1 MRRIAA
7 ALLCAVIAATVVFAV
22 GCGGGA
28 DISPLYGKTYTFTG
42 KTADIDWD
50 GQTSAGFVPGE
61 EKKSVGDLVDK
72 YFDKINWDYTA
83 SSDTIGVLANLTD
96 ADKVSADAFKAYM
109 DKSADG
115 IYSALEGWKV
125 VIGEAGDTVKV
136 TVTLDGTTT
145 TYDCRDNSPDGN
157 GTGLMSEQITT
168 DTFQGNASFANAWN
182 GTREY
187 FSMVVPVTFG
197 DMTMST
203 SVPVS
208 VVLYAGENEP
218 LVTIMLIAETTVS

>member
-1 MRRIAA
+1 MRKIAA
-7 ALLCAVIAATVVFAV
+7 ALLCAVIAATAVFAV
-22 GCGGGA
+22 GCGGV

-61 EKKSVGDLVDK
+61 EKKSVGDLLEK
-72 YFDKINWDYTA
+72 YFDRINWDYTA
-83 SSDTIGVLANLTD
+83 SSDEIGVLANLTD
-96 ADKVSADAFKAYM
+96 ADKASADAFKAYM

-136 TVTLDGTTT
+136 TVTLNGTTT

-187 FSMVVPVTFG
+187 FCMNVPVMSE
-197 DMTMST
+197 DMMLSV

>member
-7 ALLCAVIAATVVFAV
+7 ALLCAVIAATAVFAV
-22 GCGGGA
+22 GCGGV

-83 SSDTIGVLANLTD
+83 SSDEIGVLANLTD
-96 ADKVSADAFKAYM
+96 ADKASADAFKAYM

-136 TVTLDGTTT
+136 TVTMDGTTT

-157 GTGLMSEQITT
+157 GTGLVSEQITT
-168 DTFQGNASFANAWN
+168 DNFDGNASFTNLWN

-187 FSMVVPVTFG
+187 FGMVVPV
-197 DMTMST
+197 MSEGMM
-203 SVPVS
+203 SSVWVPVS